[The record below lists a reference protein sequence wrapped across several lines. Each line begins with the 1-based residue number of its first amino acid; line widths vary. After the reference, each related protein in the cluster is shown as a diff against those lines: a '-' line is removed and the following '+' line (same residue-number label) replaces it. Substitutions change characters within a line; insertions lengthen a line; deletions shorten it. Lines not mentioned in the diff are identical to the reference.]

1 MIFGLIANL
10 KRKGADKAI
19 DSFKHWANKNSHE
32 LILCEELKPFS
43 GGKLVVA
50 SRGDIASKV
59 DILVAM
65 GGDGTILATA
75 RAVGKI
81 GTPVLGINLG
91 SLGFL
96 TQFTFEELIPAL
108 DSVVKG
114 DFQLQERMLLKVDID
129 DGTELANP
137 YALNDVVIDN
147 GGVSRI
153 IDINLKVNGEEIVTY
168 NADGLVVSTPTG
180 STAYSLAV
188 GGPIMHPKMEA
199 IITAPI
205 SSFSLTTRPMIFSSN
220 DILEIS
226 ILTEDRRAGLTLDGQ
241 VMEKI
246 DDTDTVKITRADF
259 NTKFIIFPEHSFYKV
274 LKNKLH
280 WGMMP
285 TMRR

>member
-19 DSFKHWANKNSHE
+19 NSFISWAEKNSHE
-32 LILCEELKPFS
+32 LVLCEELKTFAND
-43 GGKLVVA
+43 KLVVA
-50 SRGDIASKV
+50 SRNEIAPKV
-59 DILVAM
+59 DVLVAM

-75 RAVGKI
+75 RAVGKT

-114 DFQLQERMLLKVDID
+114 DFQIQERMPLKVEID
-129 DGTELANP
+129 DGTELTNP

-147 GGVSRI
+147 GGISRI
-153 IDINLKVNGEEIVTY
+153 IDINLKVNGEDIVTY
-168 NADGLVVSTPTG
+168 NADGLVISTPTG

-220 DILEIS
+220 DILEIR
-226 ILTEDRRAGLTLDGQ
+226 ILTENRQAGLTLDGQ

-246 DDTDTVKITRADF
+246 DDSDTVKITRADF
-259 NTKFIIFPEHSFYKV
+259 NSKFIIFPEHSFYKI
-274 LKNKLH
+274 LKSKLH

-285 TMRR
+285 IMRR